1 MALLEKEVVVTTKH
15 GRMPAFAAC
24 PDAPGAFPGIILYMD
39 APGFREEL
47 CNMARRIARHGYFCL
62 LPDMY
67 YRYGTIRFDT
77 PRRSDAMSAVIK
89 AAYTSLT
96 NADVSDDTAGLL
108 AFLDAQDKVTPGPV
122 GCVGYCMSGQFVT
135 TVAARFA
142 HRFAA
147 VGSLYGVK
155 IVTDQPDSPHLLI
168 DQIKGELFYGF
179 AETDPSVP
187 ENVIP
192 TLTAALKKAG
202 VKHHIKVF
210 ERTQH
215 GFCFPERQVYA
226 AAASEQTWTIL
237 FDLWDRNLKKAEGS
251 KRLPQ

>member
-1 MALLEKEVVVTTKH
+1 VT
-15 GRMPAFAAC
+15 A
-24 PDAPGAFPGIILYMD
+24 
-39 APGFREEL
+39 
-47 CNMARRIARHGYFCL
+47 
-62 LPDMY
+62 
-67 YRYGTIRFDT
+67 
-77 PRRSDAMSAVIK
+77 
-89 AAYTSLT
+89 
-96 NADVSDDTAGLL
+96 
-108 AFLDAQDKVTPGPV
+108 GPV
-122 GCVGYCMSGQFVT
+122 GCVGYCTSAQFVT
-135 TVAARFA
+135 TIAARFA
-142 HRFAA
+142 HRFTA

-202 VKHHIKVF
+202 VKHQVKVF

-215 GFCFPERQVYA
+215 GFCFPERQMYA

-251 KRLPQ
+251 KGRTQ

>member
-1 MALLEKEVVVTTKH
+1 MSVV
-15 GRMPAFAAC
+15 
-24 PDAPGAFPGIILYMD
+24 
-39 APGFREEL
+39 
-47 CNMARRIARHGYFCL
+47 
-62 LPDMY
+62 
-67 YRYGTIRFDT
+67 IR
-77 PRRSDAMSAVIK
+77 S
-89 AAYTSLT
+89 AYTSLT

-135 TVAARFA
+135 TVAARYA

-187 ENVIP
+187 DDVIP
-192 TLTAALKKAG
+192 TLRAALKKTG
-202 VKHHIKVF
+202 VKHRIEIF
-210 ERTQH
+210 PGTQH

-226 AAASEQTWTIL
+226 AAASEQAWTML
-237 FDLWDRNLKKAEGS
+237 FELWDRKLK
-251 KRLPQ
+251 